1 MAPRSQKGAPN
12 MKSHAQAGYSLAEML
27 TVVAIVGI
35 LGLVTVPAFM
45 NFRNSAKMRTTVS
58 AFTTD
63 LRSARQRAITQAHQV
78 AVTYD
83 LTATGAAPVNYKRRY
98 NIYEGNLPFNSTAWT
113 PVAPRAGL
121 STGATHELDDIVYFP
136 ANAVG
141 TPQTFDDTLVCTGS
155 GCTSGSDAR
164 PEVIFFPDGRV
175 RIPSGATVGT
185 ISVKTDV
192 NIPKKQYTIDLT
204 PSGNIKATAQ

>member
-1 MAPRSQKGAPN
+1 
-12 MKSHAQAGYSLAEML
+12 MKSRSQAGYTLAEMI

-58 AFTTD
+58 SFTTD
-63 LRSARQRAITQAHQV
+63 LRSARQRAITKARQV
-78 AVTYD
+78 AVTYN
-83 LTATGAAPVNYKRRY
+83 LTPTGASPANYQHTY
-98 NIYEGNLPFNSTAWT
+98 YIYEGNLPFNSTTWT
-113 PVAPRAGL
+113 PVTFNAGVGGG
-121 STGATHELDDIVYFP
+121 SIHNLDDIVYFP
-136 ANAVG
+136 ANSVG
-141 TPQTFDDTLVCTGS
+141 TPQTFDDALTCTPG

-175 RIPSGATVGT
+175 SIPINTTSGT
-185 ISVKTDV
+185 ITLKTDV
-192 NIPKKQYTIDLT
+192 KIPKKQYTVELS